1 MVLPRLGEFRDFG
14 LCGGFFVKT
23 GFISCERISLF
34 LGTIAG
40 TVITGATVTGDNL
53 FCLGTFFEFFLD
65 LLLGFYCLV
74 ESFSLS
80 FRLLDCGSRFI

>member
-1 MVLPRLGEFRDFG
+1 VVLPGLGEFRDFG
-14 LCGGFFVKT
+14 LCGSFFVKT

-80 FRLLDCGSRFI
+80 LRLLDCGSRFI